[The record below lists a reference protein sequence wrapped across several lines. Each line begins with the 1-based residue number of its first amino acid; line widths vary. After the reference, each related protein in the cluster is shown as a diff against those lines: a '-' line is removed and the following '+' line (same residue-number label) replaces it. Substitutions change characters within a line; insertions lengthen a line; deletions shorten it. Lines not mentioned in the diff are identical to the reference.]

1 MLEMYTHTE
10 RIVIPVSEAISTGG
24 LAVRA
29 FFFFFFD
36 SLLLVEGTM
45 NIEMV
50 LKDFTYYVNG

>member
-29 FFFFFFD
+29 FFFFFD

-45 NIEMV
+45 NIEMI

>member
-1 MLEMYTHTE
+1 MYTHTV

-24 LAVRA
+24 LAVRD

-45 NIEMV
+45 NIEMI